1 MASNQNLVR
10 IAMRD
15 GYYNQHSG
23 LQHTAMCSGLKLIP
37 KLADEQHVTIAD
49 YGCGQGSNSTKLTL
63 HAEFYQSS
71 AERQISFFPRM
82 IPVGFYNR
90 IVPSQLVDLGVSWS
104 SMNYLKTQPAFTFDP
119 QSTAAEFAAARHKA
133 FSSTARQD
141 LASFMTLRASE
152 IRKGGHLVAAL
163 GAQKPALE
171 AKQGN
176 SGSIPLQSALV
187 KMVARGLLNHQEL
200 LQFALFPSDERT
212 VEEVQEVL
220 NLPEISKSWS
230 IEVFEPELIVHPAW
244 AEYQTASD
252 AAGADQA
259 KKEDALRNYARS
271 AILNLVSSSG
281 WFWLDILKAHRGSD
295 WDGGD
300 EFFEELAQASV
311 QEWVEKFPDLK
322 VEFWYIYLRAK
333 RVVED

>member
-1 MASNQNLVR
+1 MASNQNPVR

-23 LQHTAMCSGLKLIP
+23 LQHAAMCSGLKLIP
-37 KLADEQHVTIAD
+37 KLADKQHVTIVD
-49 YGCGQGSNSTKLTL
+49 YGCGQGSNSTKLVRQVLDSVSDGTSVEVLLEDTPLNDFSTLSKTL
-63 HAEFYQSS
+63 HAEFHQSS

-119 QSTAAEFAAARHKA
+119 QSTPAEFAAARHKA

-187 KMVARGLLNHQEL
+187 KMVARGLLNNQEL
-200 LQFALFPSDERT
+200 LQFALFPSHERT

-271 AILNLVSSSG
+271 AILNLVSPSG
-281 WFWLDILKAHRGSD
+281 
-295 WDGGD
+295 
-300 EFFEELAQASV
+300 
-311 QEWVEKFPDLK
+311 
-322 VEFWYIYLRAK
+322 
-333 RVVED
+333 